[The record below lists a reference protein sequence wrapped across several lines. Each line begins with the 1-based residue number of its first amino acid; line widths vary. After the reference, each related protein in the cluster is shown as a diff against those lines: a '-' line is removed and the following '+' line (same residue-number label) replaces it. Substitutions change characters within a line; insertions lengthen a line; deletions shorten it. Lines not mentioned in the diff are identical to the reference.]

1 MSFRFKYKLMVSQRK
16 IFSFFLVSET
26 VRLHLT
32 EVADVLRR
40 LLIVDDF
47 RNQLLQ
53 IRIVERNVVARLVV
67 DRFVVEDFLNGLE
80 NFFLWQLTCERVLF
94 ASDLKRKSRIT
105 YYLFFSYNNII
116 DRIFK
121 FFPELFTVRPKS
133 HLTKLWKC

>member
-1 MSFRFKYKLMVSQRK
+1 MVSQRK

-40 LLIVDDF
+40 HLIVDDF

-67 DRFVVEDFLNGLE
+67 ARLVVEDFLNGLE
-80 NFFLWQLTCERVLF
+80 NFFL
-94 ASDLKRKSRIT
+94 
-105 YYLFFSYNNII
+105 
-116 DRIFK
+116 
-121 FFPELFTVRPKS
+121 
-133 HLTKLWKC
+133 